1 MKVIIVTGSVGTGK
15 TTLSRKLAKKL
26 DFRHI
31 DVSKLIDTEHISS
44 GYDKKRKCKII
55 DIKKLNKSLIKLI
68 NECKKPIIKKTIVP
82 NSSSALEK
90 ISKPLK
96 QSLRRAQ
103 TNNKNLKKSKKINGI
118 VVDSH
123 LSHYLP
129 KRYVDLCI
137 VVKCGLKVIEKR
149 LKKRKYDKE
158 KIKENIEC
166 EIFDICLNEAKGKKH
181 KIVVINTTKGINI
194 SEISKKIKAREIKK
208 ISGASS

>member
-26 DFRHI
+26 NLEYI

-55 DIKKLNKSLIKLI
+55 DIKKLNKLLIKLI
-68 NECKKPIIKKTIVP
+68 NKCKKLIIKKT
-82 NSSSALEK
+82 K
-90 ISKPLK
+90 
-96 QSLRRAQ
+96 
-103 TNNKNLKKSKKINGI
+103 GI
-118 VVDSH
+118 VIDSH
-123 LSHYLP
+123 FSHYLP

-137 VVKCGLKVIEKR
+137 VVKCDLKVIEKR
-149 LKKRKYDKE
+149 LKKRKYNKD

-166 EIFDICLNEAKGKKH
+166 EIFDVCLDEAKRKKH

-194 SEISKKIKAREIKK
+194 SEISKKVKAREIKK